1 MAKSQKYK
9 LGAFEFAYKFTDAD
23 GQETVGI
30 STPAQFAQ
38 MRMWQDK
45 VIKDKTYTPE
55 FCAELASNYH
65 AMLVAKSLG
74 LINEVKPGNAAAMY
88 EFLNDYTVEDVTEE
102 YRDKVKDK
110 EKDDKD
116 AQEENPTTSDQEG
129 GQVA

>member
-1 MAKSQKYK
+1 MTKSKQYK

-23 GQETVGI
+23 GRETVGI

-45 VIKDKTYTPE
+45 AIKDRTYTHE

-74 LINEVKPGNAAAMY
+74 LIDEVKPGDAAAMY
-88 EFLNDYTVEDVTEE
+88 EFLNVYTVEDITEE
-102 YRDKVKDK
+102 YRAKSV
-110 EKDDKD
+110 D
-116 AQEENPTTSDQEG
+116 AENPTTSDQEG